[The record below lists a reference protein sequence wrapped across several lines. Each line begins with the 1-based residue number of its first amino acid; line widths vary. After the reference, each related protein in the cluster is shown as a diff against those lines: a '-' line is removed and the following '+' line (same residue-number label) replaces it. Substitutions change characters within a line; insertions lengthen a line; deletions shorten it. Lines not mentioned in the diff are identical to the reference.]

1 MLFDRT
7 ETADA
12 QAAEVSDSAV
22 GVNFLFDYDENSY
35 VMDAG
40 SPVQVTGR
48 QAVQAWLEYV
58 VRTARGRYAIHPTDF
73 GARLQDMV
81 GLKAPK
87 GYDLSEFNRQL
98 LETARYL
105 PAIQDISRAV
115 YDGKTIQCTV
125 TLASSAGETTEVIT
139 IEP

>member
-12 QAAEVSDSAV
+12 QAAEVSDSEV
-22 GVNFLFDYDENSY
+22 GVNFLFDYDAGAY
-35 VMDAG
+35 VMEAG
-40 SPVQVTGR
+40 SPVHVTGR
-48 QAVQAWLEYV
+48 QAVQAWLNYV

-73 GARLQDMV
+73 GARIQDMA

-98 LETARYL
+98 QETVRYL
-105 PAIQDISRAV
+105 PAIQSISRPT
-115 YDGKTIQCTV
+115 YDGKSIQCTV
-125 TLASSAGETTEVIT
+125 TMETSTGETTEVMQ

>member
-7 ETADA
+7 ETTEA
-12 QAAEVSDSAV
+12 QDTEPDESKI
-22 GVNFLFDYDENSY
+22 GINFLFDYDKKAY
-35 VMDAG
+35 VMEAG

-48 QAVQAWLEYV
+48 RAVQSWQEYV

-73 GARLQDMV
+73 GARIQDMV

-98 LETARYL
+98 QESIRYL
-105 PAIQDISRAV
+105 PAIQSVSRPAF
-115 YDGKTIQCTV
+115 DGKSIQCTV
-125 TLASSAGETTEVIT
+125 TLADETTEVIEL
-139 IEP
+139 EP

>member
-12 QAAEVSDSAV
+12 QTAEVSDSEV
-22 GVNFLFDYDENSY
+22 GVNFLFDYDANAY
-35 VMDAG
+35 VMEAG

-87 GYDLSEFNRQL
+87 GFDLSEFNRQL
-98 LETARYL
+98 QDSIRYL
-105 PAIQDISRAV
+105 PAIQSVSRPT
-115 YDGKTIQCTV
+115 YDGKSIQCTV
-125 TLASSAGETTEVIT
+125 TLADDTTEVMQF
-139 IEP
+139 EP

>member
-12 QAAEVSDSAV
+12 QAADVSNSEV
-22 GVNFLFDYDENSY
+22 GVNFLFDYDANAY
-35 VMDAG
+35 VMEAG

-48 QAVQAWLEYV
+48 LAVQAWLEYV

-73 GARLQDMV
+73 GARIQDMV
-81 GLKAPK
+81 GMKAPR
-87 GYDLSEFNRQL
+87 GFDLSEFNRQL
-98 LETARYL
+98 QDSIRYL
-105 PAIQDISRAV
+105 PAIQSVSRPT
-115 YDGKTIQCTV
+115 YDGKSVQCTV
-125 TLASSAGETTEVIT
+125 TLSDDTTEVMQ

>member
-12 QAAEVSDSAV
+12 QAAEVSDSEV
-22 GVNFLFDYDENSY
+22 GVNFLFNYDANAY
-35 VMDAG
+35 VMEAG

-48 QAVQAWLEYV
+48 RAVQAWLNYV

-73 GARLQDMV
+73 GARIQDMV

-87 GYDLSEFNRQL
+87 GFDLSEFNRQL
-98 LETARYL
+98 QDSIRYL
-105 PAIQDISRAV
+105 PAIQSVSRPV
-115 YDGKTIQCTV
+115 FDGKSIQCTV
-125 TLASSAGETTEVIT
+125 TLADDTTEVMQ

>member
-12 QAAEVSDSAV
+12 QAAAVSDSAV
-22 GVNFLFDYDENSY
+22 GVNFMFDYDKMAYAME
-35 VMDAG
+35 AG

-73 GARLQDMV
+73 GARIQDMV

-98 LETARYL
+98 QETIRYL
-105 PAIQDISRAV
+105 PAIQGISRPSF
-115 YDGKTIQCTV
+115 DGKSIQCTV
-125 TLASSAGETTEVIT
+125 TLASSTGETTEVMR

>member
-22 GVNFLFDYDENSY
+22 GVNFLFDYDAGAY
-35 VMDAG
+35 VMEAG

-73 GARLQDMV
+73 GARIQDMV

-98 LETARYL
+98 QETIRYL
-105 PAIQDISRAV
+105 PAIQGISRPSF
-115 YDGKTIQCTV
+115 DGKSIQCTV
-125 TLASSAGETTEVIT
+125 TLASSTGETTEVMR

>member
-12 QAAEVSDSAV
+12 QAAEVSDSEV
-22 GVNFLFDYDENSY
+22 GVNFLFDYDAKAY
-35 VMDAG
+35 VMEAG

-48 QAVQAWLEYV
+48 QAVEAWLEYV
-58 VRTARGRYAIHPTDF
+58 VRTARGRYAIHPADF

-87 GYDLSEFNRQL
+87 GFDLSEFNRQL
-98 LETARYL
+98 QESIRYL
-105 PAIQDISRAV
+105 PAIQSISRAT

-125 TLASSAGETTEVIT
+125 TLAGDTTEVIAF
-139 IEP
+139 EP

>member
-12 QAAEVSDSAV
+12 QTADVSDSAV
-22 GVNFLFDYDENSY
+22 GVNFLFDYDAKAY
-35 VMDAG
+35 VMEAG

-48 QAVQAWLEYV
+48 QAVQAWLNYV
-58 VRTARGRYAIHPTDF
+58 VRTARGRYDIHPTDF

-81 GLKAPK
+81 GLKAPR
-87 GYDLSEFNRQL
+87 GFDLSEFNRQIQDSI
-98 LETARYL
+98 RYL
-105 PAIQDISRAV
+105 PAIQSVSRPT
-115 YDGKTIQCTV
+115 YDGGSIQCTV
-125 TLASSAGETTEVIT
+125 TLADDTTEVMQ

>member
-7 ETADA
+7 ETTEA
-12 QAAEVSDSAV
+12 QDTEPDESKI
-22 GVNFLFDYDENSY
+22 GINFLFDYDKKAY
-35 VMDAG
+35 VMEAG

-58 VRTARGRYAIHPTDF
+58 VRTARGRCAIHPTDF

-87 GYDLSEFNRQL
+87 GFDLSEFNRQL
-98 LETARYL
+98 QESIRYL
-105 PAIQDISRAV
+105 PAIQSVSRPV
-115 YDGKTIQCTV
+115 FDGKSIQCTV
-125 TLASSAGETTEVIT
+125 TLADDTTEVIEL
-139 IEP
+139 EP

>member
-7 ETADA
+7 ETVEA

-22 GVNFLFDYDENSY
+22 GVNFLFDYDAGAY
-35 VMDAG
+35 VMEAG

-48 QAVQAWLEYV
+48 QAVQAWMEYV

-98 LETARYL
+98 QETIRYL
-105 PAIQDISRAV
+105 PAIQSISRPT
-115 YDGKTIQCTV
+115 YDGKYIQCTV
-125 TLASSAGETTEVIT
+125 TMESSTGETTEVMQ

>member
-12 QAAEVSDSAV
+12 QAAEVSDSEV
-22 GVNFLFDYDENSY
+22 GVNFLFDYDAKAY
-35 VMDAG
+35 VMEAG

-48 QAVQAWLEYV
+48 RAVQAWLEYV
-58 VRTARGRYAIHPTDF
+58 VRTARGRYAIYPTDF

-98 LETARYL
+98 QETVRYL
-105 PAIQDISRAV
+105 PAIQSISRPT
-115 YDGKTIQCTV
+115 YDGKSIQCTV
-125 TLASSAGETTEVIT
+125 TMESSTGETTEVMQ

>member
-7 ETADA
+7 ETASGQETEQDG
-12 QAAEVSDSAV
+12 SKI
-22 GVNFLFDYDENSY
+22 GINFLFDYKKKAY
-35 VMDAG
+35 VMEAG
-40 SPVQVTGR
+40 TPVQVTDR
-48 QAVQAWLEYV
+48 RAVQAWLEYV

-98 LETARYL
+98 QETIRYL
-105 PAIQDISRAV
+105 PAIQSISRPT
-115 YDGKTIQCTV
+115 YDGKYIQCTV
-125 TLASSAGETTEVIT
+125 TMESSTGETTEVMQ